1 MAISILEQPSQ
12 TTTTKADTYD
22 RILSQLSLLQ
32 RGHENIHITYNANT
46 NTAVLKDGSTYE
58 VNGNMYIN
66 EVDLTL
72 PTPRQNER
80 AQVLG
85 VTGSVIEWSDIT
97 DASIFNLSSKTKGGW
112 YVGSLRVMSTYML
125 CYHIDDDNYYITTTS
140 DVPIGTKVVRYGGK
154 NEPGLAGYLGTW
166 ENKSFDHRGR
176 FFRCEGASNID
187 GINYESES
195 FDRPQHFRFQRDM
208 MIDFSKDADDRDS
221 HFPSIRP
228 TTDFRGVYDSSA
240 SGGRVTVSSSETS
253 AGRVTLNLSNNLDTR
268 RLGHEMRPLNETV
281 QIWERIA

>member
-46 NTAVLKDGSTYE
+46 NTAILKDGSSYE
-58 VNGNMYIN
+58 VNGVMYIN
-66 EVDLTL
+66 EGDLTL
-72 PTPRQNER
+72 PTPRQDER
-80 AQVLG
+80 AQVLD
-85 VTGSVIEWSDIT
+85 VSGSVIEWRDIT

-112 YVGSLRVMSTYML
+112 YLGSLRVMSTYML

-140 DVPIGTKVVRYGGK
+140 DLPIGTKIVRYGGK
-154 NEPGLAGYLGTW
+154 NEPENAGYLGTW
-166 ENKSFDHRGR
+166 ENKSFDHRAR
-176 FFRCEGASNID
+176 FFRCEGTAQIN
-187 GINYESES
+187 GENYESQS
-195 FDRPQHFRFQRDM
+195 FDRPQPFRFQQDM
-208 MIDFSKDADDRDS
+208 MIDFSKDADDIDS

-253 AGRVTLNLSNNLDTR
+253 AGRVTLNLSNNVASH
-268 RLGHEMRPLNETV
+268 RLGNEMRPLNETI
-281 QIWERIA
+281 QIWERTA